1 MNRFA
6 TLSALLLLAFAPLVR
21 AAEEPAAP
29 IRVTVVVVLASRT
42 NTTINEKL
50 TALAL
55 EVQKRDETLTGFKLD
70 TVLQKSIP
78 VGESHTFVVLDKQQ
92 ITLTIEKPKDK
103 AGRVGL
109 KIKPPGLDEI
119 CYTCACEKFFP
130 IVTPHKTKAGEV
142 LIIAIMAKP
151 CTGKGP

>member
-1 MNRFA
+1 MNRLFY
-6 TLSALLLLAFAPLVR
+6 LPALLLLAFTPMVR
-21 AAEEPAAP
+21 AAEEPPMP

-50 TALAL
+50 TVLAL
-55 EVQKRDETLTGFKLD
+55 EVQKRDETLTGFKLE

-78 VGESHTFVVLDKQQ
+78 VGESHTFALLDKQQ
-92 ITLTIEKPKDK
+92 LTLTIEKPKDK

-119 CYTCACEKFFP
+119 CYTCACDKFFP
-130 IVTPHKTKAGEV
+130 IVTPYKTKAGDV